1 MSLREQIDIKKLP
14 LHVAIIM
21 DGNGRWAKQR
31 GLERNIGHQEGVKAV
46 REVIECAAELGMK
59 YLTLYTF
66 SKENWSRPDK
76 EVAAL
81 MDLMAQALNNETE
94 NLVKNNIRLRVIGD
108 IDRLDTNIRKKL
120 LETVELTS
128 KLDGLNLIVALSYS
142 SRWEIFQAAKKFAED
157 YMNGKI
163 SPTLDDENIFGN
175 YLLTAGIPDPELM
188 IRTSGEMRISNFL
201 LWQMAYT
208 ELYFTDIL
216 WPDFRKEHFYEAIID
231 YQKRE
236 RRFGKTSEQIM
247 KNGGSDED

>member
-31 GLERNIGHQEGVKAV
+31 GLERNIGHQEGAKAV
-46 REVIECAAELGMK
+46 REVIECAAELGLK